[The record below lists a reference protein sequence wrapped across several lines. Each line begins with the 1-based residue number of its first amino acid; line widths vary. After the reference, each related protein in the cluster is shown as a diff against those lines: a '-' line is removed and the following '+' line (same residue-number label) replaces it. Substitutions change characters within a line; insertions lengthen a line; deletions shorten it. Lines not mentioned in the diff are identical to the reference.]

1 MNKNSNTNSRTSNKN
16 VKVPNYDANQSRIKI
31 NKIIEEKNA
40 EKMRRKIKLIFT
52 FFIIGIILSLSYVI
66 LKLPY
71 FNIAGIQVEGNDF
84 YDEGQIVDLAS
95 GIIGKNVF
103 VETFFV
109 KDDLTLPYIK
119 EIKKKVIFPNKIKLV
134 VTERQGKYFAYDKDN
149 KVYYLL
155 DEEGY
160 ILKKTTD
167 TKERLESE
175 ILTYGISFD
184 TNAQIG
190 LKIDDAYVKRLQLF
204 EKIKS
209 KVEVEMKE
217 YTITSLNLENS
228 LTTISLNDK
237 LNVEFNTNNDI
248 NYSISLL
255 KVIIKNLPEGS
266 AGVIDM
272 TKNDPIFSSY

>member
-1 MNKNSNTNSRTSNKN
+1 
-16 VKVPNYDANQSRIKI
+16 
-31 NKIIEEKNA
+31 
-40 EKMRRKIKLIFT
+40 MRRKIKLIFT